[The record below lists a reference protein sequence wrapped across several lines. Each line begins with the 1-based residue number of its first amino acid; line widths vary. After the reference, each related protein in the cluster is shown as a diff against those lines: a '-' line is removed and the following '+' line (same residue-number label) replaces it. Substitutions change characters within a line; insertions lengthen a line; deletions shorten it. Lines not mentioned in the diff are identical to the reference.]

1 MSLAVFCTDNTI
13 AKIDQIK
20 RTRHGL
26 PWSCEDY
33 DKLQVCVEDGFTLEA
48 MCNYLQRPAAG
59 VIAKMRDKYLTSC
72 NGYYFWKNVNQP
84 ETPTQPETKLE
95 NTMTQPLQTLTLI
108 FGNDIKK
115 CSELDLISVIQKC
128 KTEIDSY
135 DNIPSNKWVANR
147 KNALHDA
154 INAAVEELNTRA

>member
-1 MSLAVFCTDNTI
+1 MDAALFCTDYDI
-13 AKIDQIK
+13 ARIDQVK
-20 RTRHGL
+20 RARHGM

-33 DKLQVCVEDGFTLEA
+33 DKLQLCVEDALTLEQ
-48 MCNYLQRPAAG
+48 MCNALQRPAAG
-59 VIAKMRDKYLTSC
+59 VIAKMVGKYLKRDTVRGLC
-72 NGYYFWKNVNQP
+72 CWINRNQP
-84 ETPTQPETKLE
+84 ETETKLE

-108 FGNDIKK
+108 FGNDITK

-135 DNIPSNKWVANR
+135 NNIPSNKWVANR